1 LLDNAL
7 WALVIVVLWYFYA
20 SVFDLYKLSLVD
32 KQGDILK
39 NTIITATLTGI
50 TYLFIP
56 FFSPTLPLSR
66 LPAFLLIITMVISLL
81 GWRLLYAALF
91 KHPILPVRAIVVGA
105 GYTGRELVKTLLHDE
120 QIYHRTAY
128 QIFGFIDDDTHKLQK
143 EYDGVKVLSGSDKLV
158 RYVNRLHLDEVILAI
173 PEHEILFPEMQMA
186 LIRLEEQG
194 TRVRF
199 AYDIYEQLTGRVMVK
214 FKNGQ
219 YFLANPYS
227 INQKKSFYRV
237 ANRMLNIVWGVLACL
252 PFVLLIPLVWA
263 INLFSSRGPLF
274 YSQERVGQNGKGFRI
289 LKFRTMIVDAEKDGT
304 ARFASAG
311 DDRITPAGRFLR
323 KARLDELPQFVN
335 ILKGDMNL
343 IGPRPERQVFV
354 DELSHTIP
362 FFRLRNLVKPGLTGW
377 AQVRH
382 HYTTATEDS
391 LVKLQYDLFYIRHR
405 SLMLDLRIMFSTLPV
420 IFKMKG
426 V

>member
-1 LLDNAL
+1 
-7 WALVIVVLWYFYA
+7 
-20 SVFDLYKLSLVD
+20 
-32 KQGDILK
+32 
-39 NTIITATLTGI
+39 
-50 TYLFIP
+50 
-56 FFSPTLPLSR
+56 
-66 LPAFLLIITMVISLL
+66 
-81 GWRLLYAALF
+81 
-91 KHPILPVRAIVVGA
+91 
-105 GYTGRELVKTLLHDE
+105 
-120 QIYHRTAY
+120 
-128 QIFGFIDDDTHKLQK
+128 
-143 EYDGVKVLSGSDKLV
+143 
-158 RYVNRLHLDEVILAI
+158 
-173 PEHEILFPEMQMA
+173 
-186 LIRLEEQG
+186 
-194 TRVRF
+194 
-199 AYDIYEQLTGRVMVK
+199 
-214 FKNGQ
+214 
-219 YFLANPYS
+219 
-227 INQKKSFYRV
+227 
-237 ANRMLNIVWGVLACL
+237 
-252 PFVLLIPLVWA
+252 
-263 INLFSSRGPLF
+263 
-274 YSQERVGQNGKGFRI
+274 
-289 LKFRTMIVDAEKDGT
+289 MIVDAEKDGT

>member
-1 LLDNAL
+1 
-7 WALVIVVLWYFYA
+7 
-20 SVFDLYKLSLVD
+20 
-32 KQGDILK
+32 
-39 NTIITATLTGI
+39 
-50 TYLFIP
+50 
-56 FFSPTLPLSR
+56 
-66 LPAFLLIITMVISLL
+66 MV
-81 GWRLLYAALF
+81 R
-91 KHPILPVRAIVVGA
+91 V
-105 GYTGRELVKTLLHDE
+105 
-120 QIYHRTAY
+120 
-128 QIFGFIDDDTHKLQK
+128 
-143 EYDGVKVLSGSDKLV
+143 SGS
-158 RYVNRLHLDEVILAI
+158 
-173 PEHEILFPEMQMA
+173 
-186 LIRLEEQG
+186 
-194 TRVRF
+194 
-199 AYDIYEQLTGRVMVK
+199 
-214 FKNGQ
+214 
-219 YFLANPYS
+219 
-227 INQKKSFYRV
+227 
-237 ANRMLNIVWGVLACL
+237 
-252 PFVLLIPLVWA
+252 
-263 INLFSSRGPLF
+263 
-274 YSQERVGQNGKGFRI
+274 

-426 V
+426 VTLAHERIRMATTCRYLSSVHPPCLDQLPGSYAAVSSIS